1 MRVVSF
7 RYLRGL
13 SLIVNP
19 TDAYK
24 LDVPDEVM
32 AHPAIVAMEEAA
44 NDFKTWCNVSF
55 VSKSFDEMS
64 L

>member
-1 MRVVSF
+1 MVSCH
-7 RYLRGL
+7 RLRNL
-13 SLIVNP
+13 PLTVFP
-19 TDAYK
+19 TDAYM

-44 NDFKTWCNVSF
+44 NDFKTWCNVRS
-55 VSKSFDEMS
+55 VPKSFDAMS

>member
-1 MRVVSF
+1 MVSCHCP
-7 RYLRGL
+7 RKL
-13 SLIVNP
+13 SLTVFP

-24 LDVPDEVM
+24 LDVSDEVM

-44 NDFKTWCNVSF
+44 NDFKTWCNVRF
-55 VSKSFDEMS
+55 VSKCFDATS